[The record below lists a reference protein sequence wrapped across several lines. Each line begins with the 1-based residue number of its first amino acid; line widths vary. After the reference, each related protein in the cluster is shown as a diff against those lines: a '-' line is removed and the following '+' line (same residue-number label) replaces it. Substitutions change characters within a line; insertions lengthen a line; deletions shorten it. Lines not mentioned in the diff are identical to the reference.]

1 MKFPSHILLDISK
14 QSLSNSDQYWI
25 YRYIFSLEKIN
36 NYFNSNFN
44 SDLNL
49 HKKFIFKKENLMF
62 NKLLIDQK
70 KFTIKYSLSN
80 KAIFLSESEK
90 NFIKNVYKPRFKV
103 KRRVI
108 DATFPGKSSYD
119 YLLNLDNFYDEK
131 HIKRLLKIFLKNNFN
146 QIFKANKLWN
156 LFDINFLR
164 KERIYTKL
172 KYSRT
177 PQYDIVSGGSA
188 ALLAGFLGFLI
199 TEKFGFEL
207 VDSGD
212 FYFVF
217 MYLVF
222 LFFFIRFFFK
232 LWSGKEFSWNPVSLK
247 WLISFYR
254 LILILFFKKL
264 FYFLNFFKKFLI
276 K

>member
-14 QSLSNSDQYWI
+14 QNLSNSNQYWMS
-25 YRYIFSLEKIN
+25 RYVFFFKKNDTFFNFSHNL
-36 NYFNSNFN
+36 S
-44 SDLNL
+44 L

-62 NKLLIDQK
+62 NKLLVDQK
-70 KFTIKYSLSN
+70 KFTIKYNLSN
-80 KAIFLSESEK
+80 DSIFLSESEK
-90 NFIKNVYKPRFKV
+90 NFIKNVYKPRLKV
-103 KRRVI
+103 KRRVL
-108 DATFPGKSSYD
+108 DAVFPGKSAYD
-119 YLLNLDNFYDEK
+119 YLLNLENFYDEK
-131 HIKRLLKIFLKNNFN
+131 HLKRLFKNFSKNNFN
-146 QIFKANKLWN
+146 QVFKSNKLWN

-177 PQYDIVSGGSA
+177 PQYDIVSGGA
-188 ALLAGFLGFLI
+188 AAIFAGFLGFLI

-212 FYFVF
+212 FYFLF

-232 LWSGKEFSWNPVSLK
+232 LWNGKEFSWNPFSFK
-247 WLISFYR
+247 WLISFYK

-264 FYFLNFFKKFLI
+264 FYFFNFFKKFLI